1 LWWTADPCLSVATT
15 GRPGER
21 QDKMKHQSEVIYPGY
36 EGVAR
41 MSAISELQRKS
52 LSGEQVA
59 VRLRQIFTLVVQLP
73 DELVASFASDHV
85 DERRDQLMKRVFEVH
100 SSMEPVLEW
109 IERRRV
115 PGSSSPLEDELK
127 WVFCEVVDCAT
138 HEIPEYA
145 GGAPKPF
152 HIGDPS
158 AGWRRA
164 HNLDLR
170 IQRLAVSLIAWAR
183 DIESDL
189 RTREPECTSPPTSR
203 KASKSGR
210 KATVNVRMLEAIQE
224 NPEAMGWNSPKWA
237 KFLKCVKSS
246 VVETKTWKGL
256 STSRE
261 RERAERALDRRRK
274 PRASELR
281 RD

>member
-1 LWWTADPCLSVATT
+1 
-15 GRPGER
+15 
-21 QDKMKHQSEVIYPGY
+21 MKRQSEVIYPGY
-36 EGVAR
+36 ERVAR
-41 MSAISELQRKS
+41 MLAIGKLQCKS
-52 LSGEQVA
+52 LSDDQVA
-59 VRLRQIFTLVVQLP
+59 DRLRQISTLVVRLP
-73 DELVASFASDHV
+73 DDLVASFALDNV
-85 DERRDQLMKRVFEVH
+85 DERRSQLRNRVFEVH
-100 SSMEPVLEW
+100 SSIEPVLEW
-109 IERRRV
+109 IERRRFL
-115 PGSSSPLEDELK
+115 GSSSRLEHQLK

-138 HEIPEYA
+138 HDIPEYA

-237 KFLKCVKSS
+237 KFLKCGKSS
-246 VVETKTWKGL
+246 VVETKTWKTL

>member
-1 LWWTADPCLSVATT
+1 
-15 GRPGER
+15 
-21 QDKMKHQSEVIYPGY
+21 MKHQSEVIYPGY

-85 DERRDQLMKRVFEVH
+85 DERRGQLMKRVFEVH

-138 HEIPEYA
+138 YDIPEYA

-183 DIESDL
+183 DIECDFQ
-189 RTREPECTSPPTSR
+189 TREHDATLPLTSPKAGR
-203 KASKSGR
+203 KAS
-210 KATVNVRMLEAIQE
+210 VNARMIEAIQD
-224 NPEAMGWNSPKWA
+224 NPESMGWNSPQWA
-237 KFLKCVKSS
+237 RHLKCGKTS
-246 VVETKTWKGL
+246 VVGTKTWKDL
-256 STSRE
+256 STRRE